1 MEVRPDIP
9 VDGFAAIDMRVGEVR
24 EVQSFPEARRPAWR
38 IRVDFGPELGERW
51 TSAQVTNYPA
61 DELVGRRVVGC
72 VNLGV
77 RRIAGFESQ
86 FLLLGSIQADGTV
99 LLLAADPAAEL
110 GAPVA

>member
-1 MEVRPDIP
+1 MDSSSPADGVAPPPPDAL
-9 VDGFAAIDMRVGEVR
+9 GG
-24 EVQSFPEARRPAWR
+24 
-38 IRVDFGPELGERW
+38 GERW